1 MKFVIKLFPEIIV
14 KSRPVRK
21 RFSKMLE
28 GNLRNVLKRID
39 EGVRVRS
46 LWDKLEVESPDD
58 ASTELNEQLFQ
69 AMCKVPG
76 VDLVQQIRQFEF
88 TTLDDIYQP
97 AQTIYAAQLKDKTFC
112 VRVRRTGKHEFS
124 SLDIERY
131 VGGGLNQNSEAQG
144 VRLKNPDVEIK
155 LEVGQDKVSMITR
168 QARGLGGFPI
178 ATQESVLS
186 LISGG
191 FDSAVSSFRFIK
203 RGSRVHFCFFNLGG
217 DAHETGVREMAH
229 YLWQT
234 YGSSHR
240 VKFVAIPFDE
250 VVTDILEHVDN
261 SHMGVILK
269 RVMMRAADKVADK
282 LNIEALVTGE
292 ALGQV
297 SSQTATNLN
306 VIDKAIER
314 VILRPLIVSDKQEI
328 IDQAHAIGTYDLAA
342 SMPEFCGVISKSPT
356 VKAKLSKVEAEE
368 AKLNPNL
375 IDEVVFRAKVE
386 DIRDV
391 LKQKPLEQEV
401 EIVVSLPAQAH
412 VIDVRN
418 DVEVEEQPLELED
431 AFVTHI
437 PFFKLA
443 TKFAELESGSDY
455 YLYCDR
461 GVMSRLQAIHLK
473 EAGYANV
480 KVYRP

>member
-46 LWDKLEVESPDD
+46 LWDKLEVESPED
-58 ASTELNEQLFQ
+58 ASAELNETLFQ
-69 AMCKVPG
+69 AMCNVPG
-76 VDLVQQIRQFEF
+76 VDVVQEIRQFPF

-97 AQTIYAAQLKDKTFC
+97 AQTLYAAQLKDKTFC

-131 VGGGLNQNSEAQG
+131 VGGGLNQNSEALG
-144 VRLKNPDVEIK
+144 VRLKKPDVEIK
-155 LEVGQDKVSMITR
+155 LEVSQETVSMITR

-203 RGSRVHFCFFNLGG
+203 RGSRVHYCFFNLGG

-229 YLWQT
+229 YLWKT

-240 VKFVAIPFDE
+240 VKFIAIPFEE
-250 VVTDILEHVDN
+250 VVADILQNVDN

-269 RVMMRAADKVADK
+269 RVMMRAADKVAEK

-292 ALGQV
+292 AMGQV

-328 IDQAHAIGTYDLAA
+328 IDQSHAIGTYDLAA
-342 SMPEFCGVISKSPT
+342 SMPEFCGVISNSPT

-368 AKLNPNL
+368 AKLNL
-375 IDEVVFRAKVE
+375 GLLDEVVYQARVE
-386 DIRDV
+386 DIRDI
-391 LKQKPLEQEV
+391 LLEKPAAQEV
-401 EIVVSLPAQAH
+401 DITAELPAQAH

-418 DVEVEEQPLELED
+418 DVEVDEKPLELES

-443 TKFAELESGSDY
+443 TQFTQLDPNVDY

-473 EAGYANV
+473 EAGHANV

>member
-39 EGVRVRS
+39 DGVRVRS
-46 LWDKLEVESPDD
+46 LWDKVEVESPDD
-58 ASTELNEQLFQ
+58 ASAELNEQLFQ

-76 VDLVQQIRQFEF
+76 VDIVQEVRRFEF
-88 TTLDDIYQP
+88 TNLDDIYQP
-97 AQTIYAAQLKDKTFC
+97 AQTIYGPQLKGKTFS
-112 VRVRRTGKHEFS
+112 VRVRRTGTHEFS

-131 VGGGLNQNSEAQG
+131 VGGGLNQNSDSEG
-144 VRLKNPDVEIK
+144 VRLKNPDMEIR
-155 LEVGQDKVSMITR
+155 LSIEQNQVSMITR
-168 QARGLGGFPI
+168 QAKGLGGFPI

-234 YGSSHR
+234 FGSSHR
-240 VKFVAIPFDE
+240 VKFVAIAFEE
-250 VVTDILEHVDN
+250 VVADILENVDN

-269 RVMMRAADKVADK
+269 RVMMRAADKVAEK

-292 ALGQV
+292 AMGQV

-306 VIDKAIER
+306 VIDKAVER

-328 IDQAHAIGTYDLAA
+328 IDQAHQIGTYDLAA
-342 SMPEFCGVISKSPT
+342 SMPEFCGVISNSPT
-356 VKAKLSKVEAEE
+356 VKAKLSKVIAEE
-368 AKLNPNL
+368 AKMNLNL
-375 IDEVVFRAKVE
+375 IDEVVYRAKVE

-391 LKQKPLEQEV
+391 LKEKPAQQEV
-401 EIVVSLPAQAH
+401 DILASLPPQAH

-418 DVEVEEQPLELED
+418 DVEVEAQPLELED

-437 PFFKLA
+437 PFFKLG
-443 TKFAELESGSDY
+443 TKFAELDTSVDY

-461 GVMSRLQAIHLK
+461 GVMSRLQAIHLQ
-473 EAGYANV
+473 EAGHQNV

>member
-1 MKFVIKLFPEIIV
+1 MKFVIKLFPEIII

-39 EGVRVRS
+39 EGVKVRS
-46 LWDKLEVESPDD
+46 LWDKIEVESPAD
-58 ASTELNEQLFQ
+58 ADEQLNEVLFQ
-69 AMCKVPG
+69 AMCRVPG
-76 VDLVQQIRQFEF
+76 VDVVQQIQQFPF
-88 TTLDDIYQP
+88 NSLDDIYRP
-97 AQTIYAAQLKDKTFC
+97 AQTIYAPLLTGKTFC
-112 VRVRRTGKHEFS
+112 VRVRRHGKHEFS
-124 SLDIERY
+124 SLDVERY
-131 VGGGLNQNSEAQG
+131 VGGGLNQYSDAAG
-144 VRLKNPDVEIK
+144 VRLKNPDMEIR
-155 LEVGQDKVSMITR
+155 LEVEQDTVSMITR
-168 QARGLGGFPI
+168 QQRGLGGFPI

-203 RGSRVHFCFFNLGG
+203 RGSRVHYCFFNLGG
-217 DAHETGVREMAH
+217 DAHESGVREMAH
-229 YLWQT
+229 YIWQQ

-240 VKFVAIPFDE
+240 VKFVAIPFGD
-250 VVTDILEHVDN
+250 VVADILENVDN

-269 RVMMRAADKVADK
+269 RMMMRAADKVAEK

-292 ALGQV
+292 AVGQV
-297 SSQTATNLN
+297 SSQTVTNLN
-306 VIDKAIER
+306 VIDKAIDR

-328 IDQAHAIGTYDLAA
+328 IDQAHQIGTYDLAA
-342 SMPEFCGVISKSPT
+342 SMPEYCGVISNSPT

-368 AKLNPNL
+368 SKLNMAML
-375 IDEVVFRAKVE
+375 DEVVFRAKVE
-386 DIRDV
+386 DIRDI
-391 LKQKPLEQEV
+391 LQPKEQQTEV
-401 EIVVSLPAQAH
+401 EIVNLLPEQAH

-418 DVEVEEQPLELED
+418 DQEVELKPLELAS

-443 TKFAELESGSDY
+443 TQFAELDKSVTY

-461 GVMSRLQAIHLK
+461 GVMSRLQAIHLQ
-473 EAGYANV
+473 EAGYNNV